1 MAGLLRLVTFLAA
14 IAFAALIVL
23 YPRAI
28 AADMHDVSHGSL
40 VLLLLGMC
48 CGWVYGLGFVPEN
61 RWLRLAFTPWV
72 AWALML
78 LGAWRVFLA

>member
-1 MAGLLRLVTFLAA
+1 MTGLLRLVTFLTAV
-14 IAFAALIVL
+14 AFAALIVI

-28 AADMHDVSHGSL
+28 AEDMHDVSHGAL

-61 RWLRLAFTPWV
+61 RWLRRIFNPLV

-78 LGAWRVFLA
+78 LGAWRVFWA